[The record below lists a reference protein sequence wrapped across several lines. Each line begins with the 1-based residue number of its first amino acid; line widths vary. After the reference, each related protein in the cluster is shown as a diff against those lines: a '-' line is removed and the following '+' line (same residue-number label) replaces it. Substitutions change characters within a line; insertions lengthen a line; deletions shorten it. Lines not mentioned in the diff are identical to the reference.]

1 MINTRIHFTDVS
13 SVLKTP
19 VEDFF
24 FFFFFLEREVGSRGS
39 DNYQIKILTSV
50 FEEPVERLPFAPSS
64 TGLCSRTNFANL

>member
-1 MINTRIHFTDVS
+1 MINTRIHFTDGS

-24 FFFFFLEREVGSRGS
+24 FFFLEHEVGSRGS

>member
-1 MINTRIHFTDVS
+1 MINTRIHFTDGS

-24 FFFFFLEREVGSRGS
+24 FFFFFLEREVGSRES